1 VALANRDQLDR
12 AAVSP
17 RYIRVRR
24 LTNDQQHSVRHY
36 VMLYTSN
43 EQIVLR
49 IANNQLILAKNM
61 TNVMCYFQS
70 FDSFLKEFAS
80 SVALAV
86 NYALSAFY

>member
-70 FDSFLKEFAS
+70 FLKEFAS

-86 NYALSAFY
+86 NYVLSAFY

>member
-1 VALANRDQLDR
+1 
-12 AAVSP
+12 
-17 RYIRVRR
+17 
-24 LTNDQQHSVRHY
+24 
-36 VMLYTSN
+36 MLYTSN